1 MNKLLKFVVTIDMIF
16 VVILVCMGLYKLNV
30 YTNTDYESV
39 NAYVGGDCYNYII
52 NGLYAVGD
60 FILAFMFE
68 IFGIYLHRIANLNK

>member
-1 MNKLLKFVVTIDMIF
+1 MNKLLNFISTMFFIIMI
-16 VVILVCMGLYKLNV
+16 ILVCLGLYKLNV

-68 IFGIYLHRIANLNK
+68 VFGIYLHRIANPNK